1 MITVDEIMTRA
12 FIGSAV
18 GNDGG
23 AHSCLTDTARSKRG
37 NGRQASGEAEGAFG
51 VKKTQARLARDVTQT
66 CVISTM
72 LCALLGCAALDAT
85 KSDLKLS
92 AASGVADQVRGL
104 DLSPRFPSTID
115 DDSLT
120 RREPSQP
127 LLFPGAENDPEPQQ
141 EQSPQLRV
149 ASAQPGAVVVGQ
161 GVEMNFDGADIRS
174 VAKAV
179 LGDVLK
185 LNVLVDPRVQGNV
198 TLASVGAIPRKD
210 LLPAFESALRMSNAA
225 VVREGSLVK
234 IVPLAEA
241 GGSTTVSVG
250 AGQPGY
256 GVSIVPLQYVSA
268 STVAKTAEGFL
279 SRAGAIRVIPS
290 RNLVLIQGTTAERQ
304 SALDLINT
312 FDVEWLRNQSVA
324 VYPLKSTSPETMI
337 GELERIFENGDGG
350 LGQGVARFQPIS
362 RMNAVMVVTRNPKL
376 LTEMT
381 LWVQRLDRS
390 DTTGTTLRTYRLKN
404 GNATRIAKIL
414 NDIFAGSRS
423 GMIGDTPTNQLAPGT
438 EAAKSRLDSLDRGKT
453 TTARKPDG
461 VQTASTRS
469 NNTQIAAAFDAF
481 ADRKGDEDES
491 AGATTASTGGSGRGV
506 FQNVRIT
513 ADTANNAIVV
523 YSNQEDYR
531 VIERALR
538 DVDRPR
544 LQVAIDATVAEITLT
559 DDLRFG
565 VQYFLTSKDVG
576 AGANKGSIG
585 LLNAAQ
591 TKAQSALLQRVTPGL
606 NFLIGSE
613 ALPRVILN
621 ALSSVTDVKVLS
633 SPSIVA
639 MDNQPALLQVGDE
652 VPITTS
658 TATLLTSATT
668 PVVNTIEMRNTG
680 VILKVLPQI
689 NANGSINLEIDQEI
703 SNVVNPD
710 QQTLTP
716 TIAQR
721 RVHSAVAVVSGQT
734 VLLAGLISEREQQ
747 TKAGIPGLR
756 DIKFLGDLLGNTNA
770 TKQRSEIIIFIRTRL
785 MRNTID
791 ASSVTEEFR
800 ERLQAMRSSRSVVDG
815 AAAPEPPPP
824 RRK

>member
-1 MITVDEIMTRA
+1 MK
-12 FIGSAV
+12 SAQ
-18 GNDGG
+18 G
-23 AHSCLTDTARSKRG
+23 
-37 NGRQASGEAEGAFG
+37 
-51 VKKTQARLARDVTQT
+51 RLALNVLQT
-66 CVISTM
+66 CVTGTM
-72 LCALLGCAALDAT
+72 LCALLGCAMMDAT
-85 KSDLKLS
+85 KSDLVATQS
-92 AASGVADQVRGL
+92 PGVGDQVRGL
-104 DLSPRFPSTID
+104 DLSPRFPTSVDETSST
-115 DDSLT
+115 T
-120 RREPSQP
+120 RDPSQP
-127 LLFPGAENDPEPQQ
+127 LIFPGAENVPEPQQ
-141 EQSPQLRV
+141 NQNAYTRV
-149 ASAQPGAVVVGQ
+149 ASAQPGAALVGQ
-161 GVEMNFDGADIRS
+161 GVEMNFEGAEIKT
-174 VAKAV
+174 VAKTL

-185 LNVLVDPRVQGNV
+185 LNVVVDPRVQGNV
-198 TLASVGAIPRKD
+198 TLASAAAIPRKD
-210 LLPAFESALRMSNAA
+210 VLPAFESVLRMSNAA
-225 VVREGSLVK
+225 IVHEGNLVK

-241 GGSTTVSVG
+241 GGAAVSRG
-250 AGQPGY
+250 AGQPGF
-256 GVSIVPLQYVSA
+256 GVSIVPLRYVSA

-279 SRAGAIRVIPS
+279 SRPGAMRVIPS

-304 SALDLINT
+304 SALDLIAT
-312 FDVEWLRNQSVA
+312 FDVEWLRNQSVG

-337 GELERIFENGDGG
+337 GELERIFESSDGG
-350 LGQGVARFQPIS
+350 LGQGVVRFQPIS

-390 DTTGTTLRTYRLKN
+390 DTTGTTFRTCRPTN
-404 GNATRIAKIL
+404 GNATRVAKIL

-423 GMIGDTPTNQLAPGT
+423 GTTGDTPTNQLAPGT

-576 AGANKGSIG
+576 AGTNKGSIG

-591 TKAQSALLQRVTPGL
+591 TTAQSALLQRVTPGL

-658 TATLLTSATT
+658 TATLLTNAAT

-680 VILKVLPQI
+680 VILKVLPHV
-689 NANGSINLEIDQEI
+689 NSNGSIHLEIDQEI

-721 RVHSAVAVVSGQT
+721 RVHSSVAVVSGQT

-785 MRNTID
+785 MRNSID

-800 ERLQAMRSSRSVVDG
+800 EKLQLMRSARGVVEG
-815 AAAPEPPPP
+815 AAVTPASSPPPPPP
-824 RRK
+824 RKK

>member
-1 MITVDEIMTRA
+1 
-12 FIGSAV
+12 
-18 GNDGG
+18 
-23 AHSCLTDTARSKRG
+23 
-37 NGRQASGEAEGAFG
+37 
-51 VKKTQARLARDVTQT
+51 
-66 CVISTM
+66 
-72 LCALLGCAALDAT
+72 
-85 KSDLKLS
+85 
-92 AASGVADQVRGL
+92 
-104 DLSPRFPSTID
+104 
-115 DDSLT
+115 
-120 RREPSQP
+120 
-127 LLFPGAENDPEPQQ
+127 
-141 EQSPQLRV
+141 
-149 ASAQPGAVVVGQ
+149 
-161 GVEMNFDGADIRS
+161 
-174 VAKAV
+174 
-179 LGDVLK
+179 
-185 LNVLVDPRVQGNV
+185 
-198 TLASVGAIPRKD
+198 
-210 LLPAFESALRMSNAA
+210 
-225 VVREGSLVK
+225 
-234 IVPLAEA
+234 
-241 GGSTTVSVG
+241 
-250 AGQPGY
+250 
-256 GVSIVPLQYVSA
+256 
-268 STVAKTAEGFL
+268 
-279 SRAGAIRVIPS
+279 
-290 RNLVLIQGTTAERQ
+290 
-304 SALDLINT
+304 
-312 FDVEWLRNQSVA
+312 
-324 VYPLKSTSPETMI
+324 
-337 GELERIFENGDGG
+337 
-350 LGQGVARFQPIS
+350 
-362 RMNAVMVVTRNPKL
+362 MNAVMVVTRNPKL
-376 LTEMT
+376 LSEMT

-390 DTTGTTLRTYRLKN
+390 DTTGTTLRTYRLKH
-404 GNATRIAKIL
+404 GNATRVAKIL

-423 GMIGDTPTNQLAPGT
+423 GMTGDTPTNQLAPGT

-453 TTARKPDG
+453 TTAGKSDG
-461 VQTASTRS
+461 VQSASNRG
-469 NNTQIAAAFDAF
+469 NNTQISAAFEAF
-481 ADRKGDEDES
+481 ADRKGDEDENAS
-491 AGATTASTGGSGRGV
+491 ATTAATGGSGRAL

-544 LQVAIDATVAEITLT
+544 MQVAIDATVAEITLT

-576 AGANKGSIG
+576 AGKDKGSIG

-591 TKAQSALLQRVTPGL
+591 TSAQSALLQRVTPGL

-658 TATLLTSATT
+658 TATLLTNSST

-680 VILKVLPQI
+680 VILKVLPRI
-689 NANGSINLEIDQEI
+689 NANGSIHLEIDQEI

-747 TKAGIPGLR
+747 TKTGIPGLR
-756 DIKFLGDLLGNTNA
+756 DIKFLGDLLGNTTG

-785 MRNTID
+785 MRNSID

-800 ERLQAMRSSRSVVDG
+800 EKLQLMRSARGVVEG
-815 AAAPEPPPP
+815 AAVSPASTQAAP
-824 RRK
+824 RKK

>member
-1 MITVDEIMTRA
+1 VN
-12 FIGSAV
+12 SAQ
-18 GNDGG
+18 G
-23 AHSCLTDTARSKRG
+23 
-37 NGRQASGEAEGAFG
+37 
-51 VKKTQARLARDVTQT
+51 RLALNVVQT
-66 CVISTM
+66 CVTGTM
-72 LCALLGCAALDAT
+72 FCALLGCAMMDAT
-85 KSDLKLS
+85 KSDLTATQS
-92 AASGVADQVRGL
+92 SGVGDQVRGL
-104 DLSPRFPSTID
+104 DLSPRFPTTVED
-115 DDSLT
+115 TTT
-120 RREPSQP
+120 RDPSQP

-141 EQSPQLRV
+141 DQNSYTRV
-149 ASAQPGAVVVGQ
+149 ASAQPGAVLVGQ
-161 GVEMNFDGADIRS
+161 GVEMNFEGAEIKT
-174 VAKAV
+174 VAKTL

-198 TLASVGAIPRKD
+198 TLASAGAIPRKD
-210 LLPAFESALRMSNAA
+210 VLSAFESVLRMSNAA
-225 VVREGSLVK
+225 IVREGNLVK

-241 GGSTTVSVG
+241 GGNAAVSMG
-250 AGQPGY
+250 AGQPGF
-256 GVSIVPLQYVSA
+256 GVSIVPLRYVSA

-279 SRAGAIRVIPS
+279 SRPGAMRVIPS

-304 SALDLINT
+304 SALDLIAT
-312 FDVEWLRNQSVA
+312 FDVEWLRNQSVG

-337 GELERIFENGDGG
+337 GELERIFESSDGG
-350 LGQGVARFQPIS
+350 VGQGVVRFQPIS
-362 RMNAVMVVTRNPKL
+362 RMNAVMAVTRNPKL

-381 LWVQRLDRS
+381 QWVQRLDRS
-390 DTTGTTLRTYRLKN
+390 DTTGTTLRTYRLKH
-404 GNATRIAKIL
+404 GSAPKVAKIL
-414 NDIFAGSRS
+414 NDIFAGSRA
-423 GMIGDTPTNQLAPGT
+423 GAAGDTPTNQLAPGT
-438 EAAKSRLDSLDRGKT
+438 EAAKSRLDSLDSGKT
-453 TTARKPDG
+453 TTAGKSG
-461 VQTASTRS
+461 GAQTASSRGNS
-469 NNTQIAAAFDAF
+469 TQISAAFDAF

-491 AGATTASTGGSGRGV
+491 GGATTTGGNGRAV

-513 ADTANNAIVV
+513 ADTTNNAIVV

-544 LQVAIDATVAEITLT
+544 MQVAIDATVAEITLT

-576 AGANKGSIG
+576 AGKDKGSIG

-591 TKAQSALLQRVTPGL
+591 TTAQSALLQRVTPGL

-658 TATLLTSATT
+658 TATLLTNSST

-680 VILKVLPQI
+680 VILKVLPRI
-689 NANGSINLEIDQEI
+689 NSNGSIHLEIDQEI

-747 TKAGIPGLR
+747 SKSGIPGLR
-756 DIKFLGDLLGNTNA
+756 DIKFLGDLLGNTTG

-785 MRNTID
+785 MRNSID

-800 ERLQAMRSSRSVVDG
+800 EKLQLMRSARGVVEG
-815 AAAPEPPPP
+815 AAVSPASSQAPP

>member
-1 MITVDEIMTRA
+1 
-12 FIGSAV
+12 
-18 GNDGG
+18 
-23 AHSCLTDTARSKRG
+23 
-37 NGRQASGEAEGAFG
+37 
-51 VKKTQARLARDVTQT
+51 
-66 CVISTM
+66 M
-72 LCALLGCAALDAT
+72 LCALLGCAMMDAT
-85 KSDLKLS
+85 KSDLVATQS
-92 AASGVADQVRGL
+92 PGVGDQVRGL
-104 DLSPRFPSTID
+104 DLSPRFPTSVDETSST
-115 DDSLT
+115 T
-120 RREPSQP
+120 RDPSQP
-127 LLFPGAENDPEPQQ
+127 LIFPGAENDPEPQQ
-141 EQSPQLRV
+141 NQNAYTRV
-149 ASAQPGAVVVGQ
+149 ASAQPGAALVGQ
-161 GVEMNFDGADIRS
+161 GVEMNFEGADIKT
-174 VAKAV
+174 VAKTL

-185 LNVLVDPRVQGNV
+185 LNVVVDPRVQGNV
-198 TLASVGAIPRKD
+198 TLASAAAIPRKD
-210 LLPAFESALRMSNAA
+210 VLPAFESVLRMSNAA
-225 VVREGSLVK
+225 VVHEGNLVK

-241 GGSTTVSVG
+241 GGNSAVSMG
-250 AGQPGY
+250 AGQPGF
-256 GVSIVPLQYVSA
+256 GVSIVPLRYVSA
-268 STVAKTAEGFL
+268 STIAKTAEGFL
-279 SRAGAIRVIPS
+279 SRPGALRVIPS
-290 RNLVLIQGTTAERQ
+290 RNLVLVQGTTAERQ
-304 SALDLINT
+304 SALDLIAT
-312 FDVEWLRNQSVA
+312 FDVEWLRNQSVG

-337 GELERIFENGDGG
+337 GELERIFESGDGG
-350 LGQGVARFQPIS
+350 VGQGVLRFQPIS

-404 GNATRIAKIL
+404 GSATKVAKIL
-414 NDIFAGSRS
+414 NDIFVGRS
-423 GMIGDTPTNQLAPGT
+423 GTTSDMPTNQLAPGT
-438 EAAKSRLDSLDRGKT
+438 EAAKSRLDSLGKT
-453 TTARKPDG
+453 TTAGRTDG
-461 VQTASTRS
+461 GGAQTASSRG
-469 NNTQIAAAFDAF
+469 NNTQISAAFDAF
-481 ADRKGDEDES
+481 ADRKGDDEES
-491 AGATTASTGGSGRGV
+491 TAAAPMTGSSGRSL

-513 ADTANNAIVV
+513 ADTTNNAIVV

-576 AGANKGSIG
+576 AGKDKGSIG

-591 TKAQSALLQRVTPGL
+591 TSAQSALLQRVTPGL

-613 ALPRVILN
+613 SLPRVILN
-621 ALSSVTDVKVLS
+621 ALSTVTDVKVLS

-658 TATLLTSATT
+658 TATLLNNSST

-680 VILKVLPQI
+680 VILKVLPHV
-689 NANGSINLEIDQEI
+689 NANGAIHLEIDQEI

-716 TIAQR
+716 TISQR

-734 VLLAGLISEREQQ
+734 VLLAGLISERDQQ
-747 TKAGIPGLR
+747 TKSGIPGLR
-756 DIKFLGDLLGNTNA
+756 DIKFLGDLLGNTTG

-785 MRNTID
+785 MRNSID

-800 ERLQAMRSSRSVVDG
+800 EKLQLMRSARGVVEG
-815 AAAPEPPPP
+815 AAVTPASSPPPPPP
-824 RRK
+824 RKK

>member
-1 MITVDEIMTRA
+1 VN
-12 FIGSAV
+12 SAQ
-18 GNDGG
+18 G
-23 AHSCLTDTARSKRG
+23 
-37 NGRQASGEAEGAFG
+37 
-51 VKKTQARLARDVTQT
+51 RLALNVVQT
-66 CVISTM
+66 CVTGTM
-72 LCALLGCAALDAT
+72 FCALLGCAMMDAT
-85 KSDLKLS
+85 KSDLS
-92 AASGVADQVRGL
+92 TAHSPGVGDQVRGL
-104 DLSPRFPSTID
+104 DLSPRFPTTVED
-115 DDSLT
+115 TTT
-120 RREPSQP
+120 RDPSQP

-141 EQSPQLRV
+141 DQNSYTRV
-149 ASAQPGAVVVGQ
+149 ASAQPGAVLVGQ
-161 GVEMNFDGADIRS
+161 GVEMNFEGAEIKT
-174 VAKAV
+174 VAKTL

-198 TLASVGAIPRKD
+198 TLASAGAIPRKD
-210 LLPAFESALRMSNAA
+210 VLSAFESVLRMSNAA
-225 VVREGSLVK
+225 IVREGNLVK

-241 GGSTTVSVG
+241 GSNAAVSVG
-250 AGQPGY
+250 AGQPGF
-256 GVSIVPLQYVSA
+256 GVSIVPLRYVSA

-279 SRAGAIRVIPS
+279 SRPGAMRVIPS

-304 SALDLINT
+304 SALDLIAT
-312 FDVEWLRNQSVA
+312 FDVEWLRNQSVG

-337 GELERIFENGDGG
+337 GELERIFESSDGG
-350 LGQGVARFQPIS
+350 VGQGVVRFQPIS
-362 RMNAVMVVTRNPKL
+362 RMNAVMAVTRNPKL

-381 LWVQRLDRS
+381 QWVQRLDRS
-390 DTTGTTLRTYRLKN
+390 DTTGTTLRTYRLKH
-404 GNATRIAKIL
+404 GSAPKVAKIL
-414 NDIFAGSRS
+414 NDIFAGSRA
-423 GMIGDTPTNQLAPGT
+423 GATGDMPTNQLAPGT
-438 EAAKSRLDSLDRGKT
+438 EAAKSRLDSLDQGKT
-453 TTARKPDG
+453 TTAGKSG
-461 VQTASTRS
+461 GAQTASSRGNS
-469 NNTQIAAAFDAF
+469 TQISAAFEAF
-481 ADRKGDEDES
+481 SDRKGDEEES
-491 AGATTASTGGSGRGV
+491 GGATTTGGNGRAV

-513 ADTANNAIVV
+513 ADTTNNAIVV

-544 LQVAIDATVAEITLT
+544 MQVAIDATVAEITLT

-576 AGANKGSIG
+576 AGKDKGSIG

-591 TKAQSALLQRVTPGL
+591 STAQSALLQRVTPGL

-658 TATLLTSATT
+658 TATLLTNSST

-680 VILKVLPQI
+680 VILKVLPRI
-689 NANGSINLEIDQEI
+689 NSNGSIHLEIDQEI

-747 TKAGIPGLR
+747 SKSGIPGLR
-756 DIKFLGDLLGNTNA
+756 DIKFLGDLLGNTTG

-785 MRNTID
+785 MRNSID

-800 ERLQAMRSSRSVVDG
+800 EKLQLMRSARGVVEG
-815 AAAPEPPPP
+815 AAVSPASSQAPP

>member
-1 MITVDEIMTRA
+1 M
-12 FIGSAV
+12 F
-18 GNDGG
+18 
-23 AHSCLTDTARSKRG
+23 
-37 NGRQASGEAEGAFG
+37 
-51 VKKTQARLARDVTQT
+51 
-66 CVISTM
+66 
-72 LCALLGCAALDAT
+72 CALLGCAMMDAT
-85 KSDLKLS
+85 KSDLRTS
-92 AASGVADQVRGL
+92 AAPSPGVGDQVRGL
-104 DLSPRFPSTID
+104 DLSPRFPTTDETTSSTRD
-115 DDSLT
+115 
-120 RREPSQP
+120 PSQP
-127 LLFPGAENDPEPQQ
+127 LIFPGAENDPEPQQ
-141 EQSPQLRV
+141 EQNNTYTRV
-149 ASAQPGAVVVGQ
+149 ASVQPGAVLVGQ
-161 GVEMNFDGADIRS
+161 GVEMNFEGAEIKT
-174 VAKAV
+174 VAKTL

-198 TLASVGAIPRKD
+198 TLASAGAIPRKD
-210 LLPAFESALRMSNAA
+210 LMSAFESALRMSNAA
-225 VVREGSLVK
+225 IVREGNLVK

-241 GGSTTVSVG
+241 GGNAAVSVG
-250 AGQPGY
+250 AGQPGF
-256 GVSIVPLQYVSA
+256 GVSIVPLRYVSA

-279 SRAGAIRVIPS
+279 SRPGAMRVIPS

-304 SALDLINT
+304 SALDLIAT
-312 FDVEWLRNQSVA
+312 FDVEWLRNQSVG

-337 GELERIFENGDGG
+337 GELERIFESSDGG
-350 LGQGVARFQPIS
+350 VGQGVVRFQPIS
-362 RMNAVMVVTRNPKL
+362 RMNAVMAVTRNPKL
-376 LTEMT
+376 LTET
-381 LWVQRLDRS
+381 TQWVQRLDRS
-390 DTTGTTLRTYRLKN
+390 DTTGTTLRTYRLKH
-404 GNATRIAKIL
+404 GSAPKVAKIL

-423 GMIGDTPTNQLAPGT
+423 GATGDMPTNQLAPGT
-438 EAAKSRLDSLDRGKT
+438 EAAKSRLDSLDQGKT
-453 TTARKPDG
+453 TTAGKSG
-461 VQTASTRS
+461 GAQTASNRGNS
-469 NNTQIAAAFDAF
+469 TQVSAAFDAF
-481 ADRKGDEDES
+481 SDRKGDEDES
-491 AGATTASTGGSGRGV
+491 GGATTTGGNGRAV

-513 ADTANNAIVV
+513 ADTTNNAIVV

-544 LQVAIDATVAEITLT
+544 MQVAIDATVAEITLT

-576 AGANKGSIG
+576 AGKDKGSIG

-591 TKAQSALLQRVTPGL
+591 TTAQSALLQRVTPGL

-658 TATLLTSATT
+658 TATLLTNSST
-668 PVVNTIEMRNTG
+668 PLVNTIEMRNTG
-680 VILKVLPQI
+680 VILKVLPRI
-689 NANGSINLEIDQEI
+689 NSNGSIHLEIDQEI

-747 TKAGIPGLR
+747 SKSGIPGLR
-756 DIKFLGDLLGNTNA
+756 DIKFLGDLLGNTTG

-785 MRNTID
+785 MRNSID

-800 ERLQAMRSSRSVVDG
+800 EKLQLMRSARGVVEG
-815 AAAPEPPPP
+815 AAVSPASSQAPP

>member
-1 MITVDEIMTRA
+1 VK
-12 FIGSAV
+12 SAQ
-18 GNDGG
+18 G
-23 AHSCLTDTARSKRG
+23 
-37 NGRQASGEAEGAFG
+37 
-51 VKKTQARLARDVTQT
+51 RLALNVVQT
-66 CVISTM
+66 CVTGTM
-72 LCALLGCAALDAT
+72 FCALLGCAMMDAT
-85 KSDLKLS
+85 KSDLS
-92 AASGVADQVRGL
+92 PTHSPGVGDQVRGL
-104 DLSPRFPSTID
+104 DLSPRFPSTVEETSSSVRD
-115 DDSLT
+115 
-120 RREPSQP
+120 PSQP
-127 LLFPGAENDPEPQQ
+127 LIFPGAENDPEPQQ
-141 EQSPQLRV
+141 DQNAYTRV
-149 ASAQPGAVVVGQ
+149 ASAQPGAALVGQ
-161 GVEMNFDGADIRS
+161 GVEMNFEGAEIKS
-174 VAKAV
+174 VAKTL

-185 LNVLVDPRVQGNV
+185 LNVVVDPRVQGNV
-198 TLASVGAIPRKD
+198 TLASAAAIPRKD
-210 LLPAFESALRMSNAA
+210 VLPAFESVLRMSNAA
-225 VVREGSLVK
+225 IVREGNLVK

-241 GGSTTVSVG
+241 GGNAAVSMG
-250 AGQPGY
+250 AGQPGF
-256 GVSIVPLQYVSA
+256 GVSIVPLRYVSA

-279 SRAGAIRVIPS
+279 SRPGAMRVIPS

-304 SALDLINT
+304 SALDLIAT
-312 FDVEWLRNQSVA
+312 FDVEWLRNQSVG

-337 GELERIFENGDGG
+337 GELERIFESSDGG
-350 LGQGVARFQPIS
+350 VGQGVVRFQPIS
-362 RMNAVMVVTRNPKL
+362 RMNAVMAVTRNPKL

-381 LWVQRLDRS
+381 QWVQRLDRS

-404 GNATRIAKIL
+404 GSATRVAKIL
-414 NDIFAGSRS
+414 NDIFAGSRA
-423 GMIGDTPTNQLAPGT
+423 GTTGDMPTNQLAPGT
-438 EAAKSRLDSLDRGKT
+438 EAAKSRLDSLDSKT
-453 TTARKPDG
+453 TTAGKSGG
-461 VQTASTRS
+461 VQTASNRG
-469 NNTQIAAAFDAF
+469 NNTQISAAFDAF
-481 ADRKGDEDES
+481 SDRKGEEEES
-491 AGATTASTGGSGRGV
+491 AGATGSAGGSGRPV

-513 ADTANNAIVV
+513 ADTTNNAIVV

-576 AGANKGSIG
+576 AGKDKGSIG

-591 TKAQSALLQRVTPGL
+591 TTAQSALLQRVTPGL

-658 TATLLTSATT
+658 TATLLTNSST

-680 VILKVLPQI
+680 VILKVLPHV
-689 NANGSINLEIDQEI
+689 NANGAIHLEIDQEI

-747 TKAGIPGLR
+747 SKSGIPGLR
-756 DIKFLGDLLGNTNA
+756 DIKFLGDLLGNT
-770 TKQRSEIIIFIRTRL
+770 TGTRQRSEIIIFIRTRL
-785 MRNTID
+785 MRNSID

-800 ERLQAMRSSRSVVDG
+800 EKLQLMRSARGVVEG
-815 AAAPEPPPP
+815 AAVSPASSQAPP

>member
-1 MITVDEIMTRA
+1 
-12 FIGSAV
+12 
-18 GNDGG
+18 
-23 AHSCLTDTARSKRG
+23 
-37 NGRQASGEAEGAFG
+37 
-51 VKKTQARLARDVTQT
+51 
-66 CVISTM
+66 
-72 LCALLGCAALDAT
+72 
-85 KSDLKLS
+85 
-92 AASGVADQVRGL
+92 
-104 DLSPRFPSTID
+104 
-115 DDSLT
+115 
-120 RREPSQP
+120 
-127 LLFPGAENDPEPQQ
+127 
-141 EQSPQLRV
+141 
-149 ASAQPGAVVVGQ
+149 
-161 GVEMNFDGADIRS
+161 
-174 VAKAV
+174 
-179 LGDVLK
+179 
-185 LNVLVDPRVQGNV
+185 
-198 TLASVGAIPRKD
+198 
-210 LLPAFESALRMSNAA
+210 
-225 VVREGSLVK
+225 
-234 IVPLAEA
+234 VPLAEA
-241 GGSTTVSVG
+241 GGNAAVSMG
-250 AGQPGY
+250 AGQPGF
-256 GVSIVPLQYVSA
+256 GVSIVPLRYVSA

-279 SRAGAIRVIPS
+279 SRPGALRVIPS

-304 SALDLINT
+304 SALDLIAT
-312 FDVEWLRNQSVA
+312 FDVEWLRNQSVG

-337 GELERIFENGDGG
+337 GELERIFESDGG
-350 LGQGVARFQPIS
+350 LGQGVLRFQPIS

-404 GNATRIAKIL
+404 GNATRVAKIL

-423 GMIGDTPTNQLAPGT
+423 GLTTDTPTNQLAPGT
-438 EAAKSRLDSLDRGKT
+438 EAAKSRLDSLDRGKST
-453 TTARKPDG
+453 TGGKSDG
-461 VQTASTRS
+461 VQSASNRG
-469 NNTQIAAAFDAF
+469 NNTQISAAFDAF
-481 ADRKGDEDES
+481 ADRKSDDDES
-491 AGATTASTGGSGRGV
+491 TGATASAGGTGRAL

-576 AGANKGSIG
+576 AGKDNGSVG

-591 TKAQSALLQRVTPGL
+591 TTAQSALLQRVTPGL

-658 TATLLTSATT
+658 TATLLTNSST

-680 VILKVLPQI
+680 VILKVLPHV
-689 NANGSINLEIDQEI
+689 NANGAIHLEIDQEI

-716 TIAQR
+716 TISQR

-747 TKAGIPGLR
+747 SKAGIPGLR
-756 DIKFLGDLLGNTNA
+756 DIKFLGDLLGNTTG

-785 MRNTID
+785 MRNSID

-800 ERLQAMRSSRSVVDG
+800 EKLQLMRSARGVVEG
-815 AAAPEPPPP
+815 AAVTPASTQAAP
-824 RRK
+824 RKK

>member
-1 MITVDEIMTRA
+1 M
-12 FIGSAV
+12 V
-18 GNDGG
+18 G
-23 AHSCLTDTARSKRG
+23 TA
-37 NGRQASGEAEGAFG
+37 
-51 VKKTQARLARDVTQT
+51 
-66 CVISTM
+66 
-72 LCALLGCAALDAT
+72 LCALFGCAALDAT

-92 AASGVADQVRGL
+92 AAPGVADQIRGL

-115 DDSLT
+115 DDSST

-141 EQSPQLRV
+141 EQNPQLRV

-210 LLPAFESALRMSNAA
+210 LLPAFESALRLSNAA

-256 GVSIVPLQYVSA
+256 GVSIVPLRYVSA
-268 STVAKTAEGFL
+268 ATVAKTAEGFL
-279 SRAGAIRVIPS
+279 SRAGAMRVIPS
-290 RNLVLIQGTTAERQ
+290 RNLVLVQGTTAERQ
-304 SALDLINT
+304 SALDLIAT
-312 FDVEWLRNQSVA
+312 FDVEWLRNQSVG

-337 GELERIFENGDGG
+337 VELERIFESSDGG
-350 LGQGVARFQPIS
+350 IGQGVVRFQPVS
-362 RMNAVMVVTRNPKL
+362 RMNAVMAVTRNPKL
-376 LTEMT
+376 LNETT
-381 LWVQRLDRS
+381 QWVQRLDRS
-390 DTTGTTLRTYRLKN
+390 DTTGTTLRTFRLKH
-404 GNATRIAKIL
+404 GNAVKVAKIL
-414 NDIFAGSRS
+414 NDIFGGSRS
-423 GMIGDTPTNQLAPGT
+423 GTTTDAQTSPLAPGS
-438 EAAKSRLDSLDRGKT
+438 EGAKSKLDSLDSGR
-453 TTARKPDG
+453 TASNRSG
-461 VQTASTRS
+461 SVQTASS
-469 NNTQIAAAFDAF
+469 NRNSNTKDFAAAFDAF
-481 ADRKGDEDES
+481 SDRKGNEDDS
-491 AGATTASTGGSGRGV
+491 TGATPSSMGGSGRGP

-513 ADTANNAIVV
+513 ADTTNNAIVV

-559 DDLRFG
+559 DDLKFG

-576 AGANKGSIG
+576 AGKDTGSVG

-591 TKAQSALLQRVTPGL
+591 SSAQSALLQRVTPGL
-606 NFLIGSE
+606 NLLIGSE

-621 ALSSVTDVKVLS
+621 ALTTITDVKVLS

-658 TATLLTSATT
+658 TATLLTNSNT

-680 VILKVLPQI
+680 VILKVLPHV
-689 NANGSINLEIDQEI
+689 NANGSIHLEIDQEI

-721 RVHSAVAVVSGQT
+721 RVHSAVAVTSGQT
-734 VLLAGLISEREQQ
+734 VLLAGLISEREQN
-747 TKAGIPGLR
+747 TRSGIPGLR
-756 DIKFLGDLLGNTNA
+756 DIKFLGDLFGNTNG

-785 MRNTID
+785 MRNSID

-800 ERLQAMRSSRSVVDG
+800 ERLQAMRSSRGVVDG
-815 AAAPEPPPP
+815 AAIAPVNEPAPP
-824 RRK
+824 RKR

>member
-1 MITVDEIMTRA
+1 MLSGKQRGIRVEK
-12 FIGSAV
+12 
-18 GNDGG
+18 
-23 AHSCLTDTARSKRG
+23 AH
-37 NGRQASGEAEGAFG
+37 
-51 VKKTQARLARDVTQT
+51 ARLVRDIAQA
-66 CVISTM
+66 CALGTM

-85 KSDLKLS
+85 KSDLKMS
-92 AASGVADQVRGL
+92 AASPGIGDRIGGL
-104 DLSPRFPSTID
+104 DLSPRYPS
-115 DDSLT
+115 SV
-120 RREPSQP
+120 EESSSNGESSQP
-127 LLFPGAENDPEPQQ
+127 MLFPGSGSDPEPQQ
-141 EQSPQLRV
+141 DQNTYTRV

-210 LLPAFESALRMSNAA
+210 LLPAFESALRLSNAA

-256 GVSIVPLQYVSA
+256 GASIVPLRYVSA
-268 STVAKTAEGFL
+268 ATVAKTAEGFL
-279 SRAGAIRVIPS
+279 SRAGAMRVIPS

-304 SALDLINT
+304 SALDLIAT
-312 FDVEWLRNQSVA
+312 FDVEWMRNQSVG

-337 GELERIFENGDGG
+337 TELERIFESGDNAI
-350 LGQGVARFQPIS
+350 GQGVVRFQPIS

-376 LTEMT
+376 LNETT
-381 LWVQRLDRS
+381 QWVQRLDRS
-390 DTTGTTLRTYRLKN
+390 DTTGTTLRTYRLKH
-404 GNATRIAKIL
+404 GNAVRVAKIL
-414 NDIFAGSRS
+414 NDIFSGSRS
-423 GMIGDTPTNQLAPGT
+423 GTTTDAQTSPLAPGS
-438 EAAKSRLDSLDRGKT
+438 EGGKSRLEALDSGR
-453 TTARKPDG
+453 TATNRSG
-461 VQTASTRS
+461 SVQTASS
-469 NNTQIAAAFDAF
+469 NRNSSTKDFAAAFDAF
-481 ADRKGDEDES
+481 ADRKGNEDDS
-491 AGATTASTGGSGRGV
+491 MGAAPGSMGGPGRGP

-513 ADTANNAIVV
+513 ADTTNNAIVV

-559 DDLRFG
+559 DDLKFG

-576 AGANKGSIG
+576 AGKDKGSVG

-591 TKAQSALLQRVTPGL
+591 TSAQSALLQRVTPGL
-606 NFLIGSE
+606 NLLIGSE

-621 ALSSVTDVKVLS
+621 ALTTITDVKVLS

-658 TATLLTSATT
+658 TATLLTSSTT
-668 PVVNTIEMRNTG
+668 PTV
-680 VILKVLPQI
+680 
-689 NANGSINLEIDQEI
+689 
-703 SNVVNPD
+703 
-710 QQTLTP
+710 TP
-716 TIAQR
+716 
-721 RVHSAVAVVSGQT
+721 S
-734 VLLAGLISEREQQ
+734 
-747 TKAGIPGLR
+747 KC
-756 DIKFLGDLLGNTNA
+756 A
-770 TKQRSEIIIFIRTRL
+770 TP
-785 MRNTID
+785 
-791 ASSVTEEFR
+791 A
-800 ERLQAMRSSRSVVDG
+800 
-815 AAAPEPPPP
+815 
-824 RRK
+824 

>member
-1 MITVDEIMTRA
+1 MR
-12 FIGSAV
+12 
-18 GNDGG
+18 
-23 AHSCLTDTARSKRG
+23 
-37 NGRQASGEAEGAFG
+37 
-51 VKKTQARLARDVTQT
+51 KTQARLARDIAQACTLG
-66 CVISTM
+66 TM
-72 LCALLGCAALDAT
+72 LCALLGCAVLDAT
-85 KSDLKLS
+85 KSDLRLS
-92 AASGVADQVRGL
+92 AASGVADQVRGV
-104 DLSPRFPSTID
+104 DVSPRFPSTTD
-115 DDSLT
+115 DDSST
-120 RREPSQP
+120 RRAPTQP
-127 LLFPGAENDPEPQQ
+127 LLFPGAESDSEPQQ
-141 EQSPQLRV
+141 AQNPQMRV
-149 ASAQPGAVVVGQ
+149 ASAQPGAVAVGQ

-174 VAKAV
+174 VAKTL

-210 LLPAFESALRMSNAA
+210 LLPAFESALRLSNAA
-225 VVREGSLVK
+225 IVREGSLVK
-234 IVPLAEA
+234 IVPLADA
-241 GGSTTVSVG
+241 GGSTMVSRG

-256 GVSIVPLQYVSA
+256 GVSIVPLRYVSA
-268 STVAKTAEGFL
+268 ATVAKTAEGFL
-279 SRAGAIRVIPS
+279 SRAGAMRVIPS

-304 SALDLINT
+304 SVLDLIST
-312 FDVEWLRNQSVA
+312 FDVEWLRNQSVG

-337 GELERIFENGDGG
+337 AELERIYESNDGG
-350 LGQGVARFQPIS
+350 MGQGVVRFQPIS
-362 RMNAVMVVTRNPKL
+362 RMNAVMVVARTPKL
-376 LTEMT
+376 LAETT
-381 LWVQRLDRS
+381 QWVQRLDRS
-390 DTTGTTLRTYRLKN
+390 DTTGTTLRTYRLKH
-404 GNATRIAKIL
+404 GNAVKVAKIL
-414 NDIFAGSRS
+414 NDIFVGSRS
-423 GMIGDTPTNQLAPGT
+423 GTTSDAQANELAPGS
-438 EAAKSRLDSLDRGKT
+438 EGAKSRLESLDRGR
-453 TTARKPDG
+453 TATSSKSGG
-461 VQTASTRS
+461 VQTASS
-469 NNTQIAAAFDAF
+469 NRNGTDVAAAFDAF
-481 ADRKGDEDES
+481 ADRKGNEDES
-491 AGATTASTGGSGRGV
+491 ANATPASGGGSGRGP

-513 ADTANNAIVV
+513 ADTSNNAIVV

-559 DDLRFG
+559 DDLKFG

-576 AGANKGSIG
+576 AGKDKGSVG

-591 TKAQSALLQRVTPGL
+591 STAQSALLQRVTPGL
-606 NFLIGSE
+606 NLLIGSE

-621 ALSSVTDVKVLS
+621 ALTTITDVKVLS

-658 TATLLTSATT
+658 TATLLTSSTT
-668 PVVNTIEMRNTG
+668 PVVNTVEMRNTG

-703 SNVVNPD
+703 SNVVNQD

-721 RVHSAVAVVSGQT
+721 RVHSAVSVTSGQT
-734 VLLAGLISEREQQ
+734 VLLAGLISEREQN
-747 TKAGIPGLR
+747 TRSGVPGLR
-756 DIKFLGDLLGNTNA
+756 DIKFLGDLFGNTNG

-785 MRNTID
+785 IRNSID

-800 ERLQAMRSSRSVVDG
+800 ERLQALRSSRSVIDG
-815 AAAPEPPPP
+815 AAVSPASEPAPP

>member
-1 MITVDEIMTRA
+1 VK
-12 FIGSAV
+12 SAQ
-18 GNDGG
+18 G
-23 AHSCLTDTARSKRG
+23 
-37 NGRQASGEAEGAFG
+37 
-51 VKKTQARLARDVTQT
+51 RLALNVLQT
-66 CVISTM
+66 CVTGTM
-72 LCALLGCAALDAT
+72 LCALLGCAMMDAT
-85 KSDLKLS
+85 KSDLVATQS
-92 AASGVADQVRGL
+92 PGVGDQVRGL
-104 DLSPRFPSTID
+104 DLSPRFPTSVDETSST
-115 DDSLT
+115 T
-120 RREPSQP
+120 RDPSQP
-127 LLFPGAENDPEPQQ
+127 LIFPGAENDPEPQQ
-141 EQSPQLRV
+141 NQNAYTRV
-149 ASAQPGAVVVGQ
+149 ASAQPGAALVGQ
-161 GVEMNFDGADIRS
+161 GVEMNFEGADIKT
-174 VAKAV
+174 VAKTL

-185 LNVLVDPRVQGNV
+185 LNVVVDPRVQGNV
-198 TLASVGAIPRKD
+198 TLASAAAIPRKD
-210 LLPAFESALRMSNAA
+210 VLPAFESVLRMSNAA
-225 VVREGSLVK
+225 VVHEGNLVK

-241 GGSTTVSVG
+241 GGNSAVSMG
-250 AGQPGY
+250 AGQPGF
-256 GVSIVPLQYVSA
+256 GVSIVPLRYVSA
-268 STVAKTAEGFL
+268 STIAKTAEGFL
-279 SRAGAIRVIPS
+279 SRPGALRVIPS
-290 RNLVLIQGTTAERQ
+290 RNLVLVQGTTAERQ
-304 SALDLINT
+304 SALDLIAT
-312 FDVEWLRNQSVA
+312 FDVEWLRNQSVG

-337 GELERIFENGDGG
+337 GELERIFESGDGG
-350 LGQGVARFQPIS
+350 VGQGVLRFQPIS

-404 GNATRIAKIL
+404 GSATKVAKIL
-414 NDIFAGSRS
+414 NDIFVGRS
-423 GMIGDTPTNQLAPGT
+423 GTTSDMPTNQLAPGT
-438 EAAKSRLDSLDRGKT
+438 EAAKSRLDSLGKT
-453 TTARKPDG
+453 TTAGRTDG
-461 VQTASTRS
+461 GGAQTASSRG
-469 NNTQIAAAFDAF
+469 NNTQISAAFDAF
-481 ADRKGDEDES
+481 ADRKGDDEES
-491 AGATTASTGGSGRGV
+491 TAAAPMTGSSGRSL

-513 ADTANNAIVV
+513 ADTTNNAIVV

-576 AGANKGSIG
+576 AGKDKGSIG

-591 TKAQSALLQRVTPGL
+591 TSAQSALLQRVTPGL

-613 ALPRVILN
+613 SLPRVILN
-621 ALSSVTDVKVLS
+621 ALSTVTDVKVLS

-658 TATLLTSATT
+658 TATLLNNSST

-680 VILKVLPQI
+680 VILKVLPHV
-689 NANGSINLEIDQEI
+689 NANGAIHLEIDQEI

-716 TIAQR
+716 TISQR

-734 VLLAGLISEREQQ
+734 VLLAGLISERDQQ
-747 TKAGIPGLR
+747 TKSGIPGLR
-756 DIKFLGDLLGNTNA
+756 DIKFLGDLLGNTTG

-785 MRNTID
+785 MRNSID

-800 ERLQAMRSSRSVVDG
+800 EKLQLMRSARGVVEG
-815 AAAPEPPPP
+815 AAVTPASSPPPPPP
-824 RRK
+824 RKK

>member
-1 MITVDEIMTRA
+1 MK
-12 FIGSAV
+12 SAQ
-18 GNDGG
+18 G
-23 AHSCLTDTARSKRG
+23 
-37 NGRQASGEAEGAFG
+37 
-51 VKKTQARLARDVTQT
+51 RLALTIVQT
-66 CVISTM
+66 CVTGTM
-72 LCALLGCAALDAT
+72 FCALLGCAMMDAT
-85 KSDLKLS
+85 KSDLRMS
-92 AASGVADQVRGL
+92 AAQSPNVGDQVRGL
-104 DLSPRFPSTID
+104 DLSPRFPVDDTSTT
-115 DDSLT
+115 T
-120 RREPSQP
+120 RDPSQP
-127 LLFPGAENDPEPQQ
+127 LIFPGAENDPEPQQ
-141 EQSPQLRV
+141 DQNTYTRV
-149 ASAQPGAVVVGQ
+149 ASAQPGAVLVGQ
-161 GVEMNFDGADIRS
+161 GVEMNFDGADIKT
-174 VAKAV
+174 VAKTL

-210 LLPAFESALRMSNAA
+210 LLSAFESALRMSNAA
-225 VVREGSLVK
+225 IVREGSLVK

-241 GGSTTVSVG
+241 GGNSAVSVG
-250 AGQPGY
+250 AGQPGF
-256 GVSIVPLQYVSA
+256 GVSIVPLRYVSA

-279 SRAGAIRVIPS
+279 SRPGALRVIPS
-290 RNLVLIQGTTAERQ
+290 RNLVLVQGTTAERQ
-304 SALDLINT
+304 SALDLIAT
-312 FDVEWLRNQSVA
+312 FDVEWLRNQSVG

-337 GELERIFENGDGG
+337 GELERIFESSDGG
-350 LGQGVARFQPIS
+350 IGQGTLRFQPIS
-362 RMNAVMVVTRNPKL
+362 RMNAVMVVSRNPKL

-381 LWVQRLDRS
+381 QWVQRLDRS

-404 GNATRIAKIL
+404 GSASKVAKIL
-414 NDIFAGSRS
+414 SDIFVGSRS
-423 GMIGDTPTNQLAPGT
+423 GTTSDTPTNQLAPGT

-453 TTARKPDG
+453 TTAGKPDG
-461 VQTASTRS
+461 VQTASASSRGGKS
-469 NNTQIAAAFDAF
+469 DQIAAAFDAF
-481 ADRKGDEDES
+481 ADRKDEEEF
-491 AGATTASTGGSGRGV
+491 AGATASAGGTGRAL

-513 ADTANNAIVV
+513 ADTSNNAIVV

-531 VIERALR
+531 LIERALR

-576 AGANKGSIG
+576 AGTNKGSIG
-585 LLNAAQ
+585 LLGAAQ
-591 TKAQSALLQRVTPGL
+591 TTAQTALLQRITPGL

-621 ALSSVTDVKVLS
+621 ALSTVTDVKVLS

-658 TATLLTSATT
+658 TATLLTNSST

-680 VILKVLPQI
+680 VILKVLPRI
-689 NANGSINLEIDQEI
+689 NSNGSIHLEIDQEI

-747 TKAGIPGLR
+747 SRSGIPGLR
-756 DIKFLGDLLGNTNA
+756 DIKFLGDLLGNTNG

-785 MRNTID
+785 MRNSID

-800 ERLQAMRSSRSVVDG
+800 EKLQLMRSARGVVEG
-815 AAAPEPPPP
+815 AAVTPASNQPPP

>member
-1 MITVDEIMTRA
+1 MRR
-12 FIGSAV
+12 GRCRQ
-18 GNDGG
+18 G
-23 AHSCLTDTARSKRG
+23 G
-37 NGRQASGEAEGAFG
+37 NG
-51 VKKTQARLARDVTQT
+51 VKSAQGRLALNIVQNVLTG
-66 CVISTM
+66 TM
-72 LCALLGCAALDAT
+72 FCALLGCAMMDAT
-85 KSDLKLS
+85 KSDLRTS
-92 AASGVADQVRGL
+92 AAPSPGVGDQVRGL
-104 DLSPRFPSTID
+104 DLSPRFPTTDETTSSTRD
-115 DDSLT
+115 
-120 RREPSQP
+120 PSQP
-127 LLFPGAENDPEPQQ
+127 LIFPGAENDPEPQQ
-141 EQSPQLRV
+141 DQNNTYTRV
-149 ASAQPGAVVVGQ
+149 ASVQPGAVLVGQ
-161 GVEMNFDGADIRS
+161 GVEMNFEGADIKA
-174 VAKAV
+174 VAKTL

-210 LLPAFESALRMSNAA
+210 LLSAFESALRMSNAA
-225 VVREGSLVK
+225 IVREGNLVK

-241 GGSTTVSVG
+241 GGNGAVSMG
-250 AGQPGY
+250 AGQPGF
-256 GVSIVPLQYVSA
+256 GVSIVPLRYVSA

-279 SRAGAIRVIPS
+279 SRPGAMRVIPS

-304 SALDLINT
+304 SALDLIST

-337 GELERIFENGDGG
+337 GELERIFESGDGG
-350 LGQGVARFQPIS
+350 VGQGVLRFQPIS
-362 RMNAVMVVTRNPKL
+362 RMNAVMAVTRNPKL

-381 LWVQRLDRS
+381 QWVQRLDRS

-404 GNATRIAKIL
+404 GSATKVAKIL

-423 GMIGDTPTNQLAPGT
+423 GTTSDTPTNQLAPGT
-438 EAAKSRLDSLDRGKT
+438 EAAKSRLDSLDQGKT
-453 TTARKPDG
+453 ATANNSSG
-461 VQTASTRS
+461 FQNASGRG
-469 NNTQIAAAFDAF
+469 NGKNTQIAAAFDAF
-481 ADRKGDEDES
+481 ADRKDEDES
-491 AGATTASTGGSGRGV
+491 GAATGGGPGRGI

-513 ADTANNAIVV
+513 ADTSNNAIVV

-544 LQVAIDATVAEITLT
+544 MQVAIDATVAEITLT

-576 AGANKGSIG
+576 AGKDKGSIG
-585 LLNAAQ
+585 LLSAAQ
-591 TKAQSALLQRVTPGL
+591 TTAQSALLQRITPGL

-621 ALSSVTDVKVLS
+621 ALSTVTDVKVLS

-658 TATLLTSATT
+658 TATLLTSSTT
-668 PVVNTIEMRNTG
+668 PQVNTIEMRNTG
-680 VILKVLPQI
+680 VILKVLPHV
-689 NANGSINLEIDQEI
+689 NANGAIHLEIDQEI

-747 TKAGIPGLR
+747 SKSGIPGLR
-756 DIKFLGDLLGNTNA
+756 DIKFLGDLLGNTTG

-785 MRNTID
+785 MRNSID

-800 ERLQAMRSSRSVVDG
+800 EKLQLMRSARGVVEG
-815 AAAPEPPPP
+815 AAVTPASNQPP

>member
-1 MITVDEIMTRA
+1 MK
-12 FIGSAV
+12 SAQ
-18 GNDGG
+18 G
-23 AHSCLTDTARSKRG
+23 
-37 NGRQASGEAEGAFG
+37 
-51 VKKTQARLARDVTQT
+51 RLALNVVQT
-66 CVISTM
+66 CVTGTM
-72 LCALLGCAALDAT
+72 FCALLGCAMMDAT
-85 KSDLKLS
+85 KSDLS
-92 AASGVADQVRGL
+92 TAHSPGVGDQVRGL
-104 DLSPRFPSTID
+104 DLSPRFPTTVED
-115 DDSLT
+115 TTT
-120 RREPSQP
+120 RDPSQP

-141 EQSPQLRV
+141 DQNAYTRV
-149 ASAQPGAVVVGQ
+149 ASAQPGAVLVGQ
-161 GVEMNFDGADIRS
+161 GVEMNFEGAEIKT
-174 VAKAV
+174 VAKTL

-198 TLASVGAIPRKD
+198 TLASAGAIPRKD
-210 LLPAFESALRMSNAA
+210 VLSAFESVLRMSNAA
-225 VVREGSLVK
+225 IVREGNLVK

-241 GGSTTVSVG
+241 GSNAAVSVG
-250 AGQPGY
+250 AGQPGF
-256 GVSIVPLQYVSA
+256 GVSIVPLRYVSA

-279 SRAGAIRVIPS
+279 SRPGAMRVIPS

-304 SALDLINT
+304 SALDLIAT
-312 FDVEWLRNQSVA
+312 FDVEWLRNQSVG

-337 GELERIFENGDGG
+337 GELERIFESSDGG
-350 LGQGVARFQPIS
+350 VGQGVVRFQPIS
-362 RMNAVMVVTRNPKL
+362 RMNAVMAVTRNPKL

-381 LWVQRLDRS
+381 QWVQRLDRS
-390 DTTGTTLRTYRLKN
+390 DTTGTTLRTYRLKH
-404 GNATRIAKIL
+404 GSAPKVAKIL

-423 GMIGDTPTNQLAPGT
+423 GATGDMPTNQLAPGT
-438 EAAKSRLDSLDRGKT
+438 EAAKSRLDSLDQGKT
-453 TTARKPDG
+453 TTAGKSG
-461 VQTASTRS
+461 GAQTASSRGNS
-469 NNTQIAAAFDAF
+469 TQISAAFDAF
-481 ADRKGDEDES
+481 SDRKGDEEES
-491 AGATTASTGGSGRGV
+491 AGATTTGGNGRAV

-513 ADTANNAIVV
+513 ADTTNNAIVV

-544 LQVAIDATVAEITLT
+544 MQVAIDATVAEITLT

-576 AGANKGSIG
+576 AGKDKGSIG

-591 TKAQSALLQRVTPGL
+591 TTAQSALLQRVTPGL

-658 TATLLTSATT
+658 TATLLTNSST

-680 VILKVLPQI
+680 VILKVLPHV
-689 NANGSINLEIDQEI
+689 NANGAIHLEIDQEI

-747 TKAGIPGLR
+747 SKSGIPGLR
-756 DIKFLGDLLGNTNA
+756 DIKFLGDLLGNTTG

-785 MRNTID
+785 MRNSID

-800 ERLQAMRSSRSVVDG
+800 EKLQLMRSARGVVEG
-815 AAAPEPPPP
+815 AAVSPASSQAPP

>member
-1 MITVDEIMTRA
+1 M
-12 FIGSAV
+12 F
-18 GNDGG
+18 
-23 AHSCLTDTARSKRG
+23 
-37 NGRQASGEAEGAFG
+37 
-51 VKKTQARLARDVTQT
+51 
-66 CVISTM
+66 
-72 LCALLGCAALDAT
+72 CALLGCAMMDAT
-85 KSDLKLS
+85 KSDLRTS
-92 AASGVADQVRGL
+92 AAPSPDVGDQVRGL
-104 DLSPRFPSTID
+104 DLSPRFPTTVDETSSTRD
-115 DDSLT
+115 
-120 RREPSQP
+120 PSQP
-127 LLFPGAENDPEPQQ
+127 LIFPGAENDPEPQQ
-141 EQSPQLRV
+141 EQNNTYTRV
-149 ASAQPGAVVVGQ
+149 ASVQPGAVLVGQ
-161 GVEMNFDGADIRS
+161 GVEMNFEGADIKA
-174 VAKAV
+174 VAKTL

-210 LLPAFESALRMSNAA
+210 LMSAFESALRMSNAA
-225 VVREGSLVK
+225 IVREGSLVK

-241 GGSTTVSVG
+241 GGNASVSMG
-250 AGQPGY
+250 AGQPGF
-256 GVSIVPLQYVSA
+256 GVSIVPLRYVSA

-279 SRAGAIRVIPS
+279 SRPGAMRVIPS

-304 SALDLINT
+304 SALDLIST

-337 GELERIFENGDGG
+337 GELERIFESSDGG
-350 LGQGVARFQPIS
+350 VGQGVVRFQPIS
-362 RMNAVMVVTRNPKL
+362 RMNAVMAVTRNPKL

-381 LWVQRLDRS
+381 QWVQRLDRS
-390 DTTGTTLRTYRLKN
+390 DTTGTTLRTYRLKH
-404 GNATRIAKIL
+404 GSAPKVAKIL

-423 GMIGDTPTNQLAPGT
+423 GATGDMPTNQLAPGT
-438 EAAKSRLDSLDRGKT
+438 EAAKSRLDSLDQGKT
-453 TTARKPDG
+453 TTAGKSG
-461 VQTASTRS
+461 GAQTASSRGNS
-469 NNTQIAAAFDAF
+469 TQISAAFEAF
-481 ADRKGDEDES
+481 SDRKGDEDES
-491 AGATTASTGGSGRGV
+491 GGATNTGGNGRAV

-513 ADTANNAIVV
+513 ADTTNNAIVV

-576 AGANKGSIG
+576 AGKDKGSIG

-591 TKAQSALLQRVTPGL
+591 TTAQSALLQRVTPGL

-621 ALSSVTDVKVLS
+621 ALSTVTDVKVLS

-658 TATLLTSATT
+658 TATLLTNSST

-680 VILKVLPQI
+680 VILKVLPRI
-689 NANGSINLEIDQEI
+689 NSNGSIHLEIDQEI

-747 TKAGIPGLR
+747 SKSGIPGLR
-756 DIKFLGDLLGNTNA
+756 DIKFLGDLLGNTTG

-785 MRNTID
+785 MRNSID

-800 ERLQAMRSSRSVVDG
+800 EKLQLMRSARGVVEG
-815 AAAPEPPPP
+815 AAVSPASSQAPP